1 MRKEVWFGLA
11 IMAAVVLTAFILL
24 PSPSDMSNGH
34 LGLLML
40 ALIVVAI
47 MLGFPTAFT
56 LMGMGMVFAWIAYRS
71 SNPDLAVQQTLD
83 LMVQRTYA
91 VMSNDVLISIPLF
104 VFMGYLI
111 ERANLIEKLFKSMH
125 MATAR
130 VPGSLA
136 VATIITCA
144 IFATA
149 TGIVGAVVTLMGL
162 LALPAMLRAGYS
174 VQLSAG
180 AITAGGCLGILIP
193 PSIMLI
199 VYGATAGVSV
209 VKLYAGA
216 FFPGLMLAGLY
227 IIYVVVLAKFK
238 PHLAP
243 PLSAEDRHVPL
254 PPFAQVVSSC
264 ISDKVLPGLIGAIK
278 GKRNAAVPM
287 RTLLSH
293 LFIALL
299 PALAVV
305 LVMGTIFMK
314 VTAPVQEEM
323 LEDVVAMGGGYSHA
337 AEEKN
342 EEKSEGAGGLQ
353 EPKPEA
359 MFEGVVAMGGD
370 YGHKS
375 EGAGGLQEP
384 KPEGGGL
391 QEPPAEAELTSQT
404 APAAQAATPVAPSA
418 PAMAEPVVT
427 QERLPAPA
435 SFWIGLISC
444 VVTLALFYT
453 YFSFARLEI
462 FKMLLGS
469 FFPLAIMIM
478 AVLGS
483 IVFGL
488 ATPTEAAAMGSMGGL
503 VLAAAYRRL
512 NMNVLRESVYLTAK
526 TTAMVC
532 WLFVGSSIFSA
543 AFALLGGQELINQW
557 VLSMDLTPVE
567 FMILAQVI
575 IFLLGWPLE
584 WTEIIVIFMPIFI
597 PLLPHFGIDPL
608 FFGLLVAMNLQTA
621 FLSPPVAMAA
631 FYLKGVSPPHVT
643 LNQIFAG
650 MMPFMAIQVLG
661 IFLLYQFPAI
671 GLWLPSVLY

>member
-1 MRKEVWFGLA
+1 
-11 IMAAVVLTAFILL
+11 
-24 PSPSDMSNGH
+24 
-34 LGLLML
+34 
-40 ALIVVAI
+40 
-47 MLGFPTAFT
+47 
-56 LMGMGMVFAWIAYRS
+56 
-71 SNPDLAVQQTLD
+71 
-83 LMVQRTYA
+83 MVQRTYS

-125 MATAR
+125 LATAR

-193 PSIMLI
+193 PSVMLI

-216 FFPGLMLAGLY
+216 FFPGVMLATLY
-227 IIYVVVLAKFK
+227 VGYVIVLAKLK

-243 PLSAEDRHVPL
+243 PMSAEDRYIAL
-254 PPFAQVVSSC
+254 PPVAQEVSSTFG
-264 ISDKVLPGLIGAIK
+264 DKALPSLIAAIK
-278 GKRNAAVPM
+278 GKRNAHVSM
-287 RTLLSH
+287 NELLKE
-293 LFIALL
+293 LGIVLL
-299 PALAVV
+299 PAISA
-305 LVMGTIFMK
+305 LVIMGGIYMA
-314 VTAPVQEEM
+314 VTAPAAVEET
-323 LEDVVAMGGGYSHA
+323 
-337 AEEKN
+337 
-342 EEKSEGAGGLQ
+342 Q
-353 EPKPEA
+353 
-359 MFEGVVAMGGD
+359 GVVAMSDGFD
-370 YGHKS
+370 
-375 EGAGGLQEP
+375 EAPAEEEAGGLAEP
-384 KPEGGGL
+384 EADGL
-391 QEPPAEAELTSQT
+391 QAPPGTD
-404 APAAQAATPVAPSA
+404 APAAKVAAETAPTP
-418 PAMAEPVVT
+418 AEPVAAAEAVA
-427 QERLPAPA
+427 QERLPAPTTYWVGLA
-435 SFWIGLISC
+435 S
-444 VVTLALFYT
+444 VAVALAIFYA
-453 YFSFARLEI
+453 YFSFTRLEI

-469 FFPLAIMIM
+469 FFPLALMIL
-478 AVLGS
+478 AVLGT

-503 VLAAAYRRL
+503 LLAGAYRRL
-512 NMNVLRESVYLTAK
+512 NMTVMRESVYLTAK
-526 TTAMVC
+526 TSAMVC

-543 AFALLGGQELINQW
+543 AFALLGGQELINTW
-557 VLSMDLTPVE
+557 VLGMDLTPTQ
-567 FMILAQVI
+567 FMILAQVV

-597 PLLPHFGIDPL
+597 PLLPHFNIDPL
-608 FFGLLVAMNLQTA
+608 FFGLLVALNLQTA

-650 MMPFMAIQVLG
+650 MLPFMAIQVFA
-661 IFLLYQFPAI
+661 IFLLYMFPAI
-671 GLWLPSVLY
+671 GMWLPETLYK

>member
-1 MRKEVWFGLA
+1 MKKEIWFGLS
-11 IMAAVVLTAFILL
+11 IMALVVVTAFVLL
-24 PSPSDMSNGH
+24 PPFCEMSNGH

-40 ALIVVAI
+40 ALVVVAI

-56 LMGMGMVFAWIAYRS
+56 LMGMGMIFAWIAYRS
-71 SNPDLAVQQTLD
+71 QNPSLAVEQTLD
-83 LMVQRTYA
+83 LMVQRTYS

-125 MATAR
+125 LATAR

-193 PSIMLI
+193 PSVMLI

-216 FFPGLMLAGLY
+216 FFPGIMLASLY
-227 IIYVVVLAKFK
+227 ILYVVIIAKLK

-243 PLSAEDRHVPL
+243 PMSAEDRIVPL
-254 PPFAQVVSSC
+254 PAVTQEISNTF
-264 ISDKVLPGLIGAIK
+264 SDKVLPGLLGALK
-278 GKRNAAVPM
+278 GKRNAATP
-287 RTLLSH
+287 TAEILKQLG
-293 LFIALL
+293 IALL
-299 PALAVV
+299 PLIAVSLLSGV
-305 LVMGTIFMK
+305 IFFK
-314 VTAPVQEEM
+314 ITQPLPSE
-323 LEDVVAMGGGYSHA
+323 VA
-337 AEEKN
+337 
-342 EEKSEGAGGLQ
+342 
-353 EPKPEA
+353 
-359 MFEGVVAMGGD
+359 EGVVAMGGAIED
-370 YGHKS
+370 TPQEAES
-375 EGAGGLQEP
+375 SNLSGLQEP
-384 KPEGGGL
+384 QAMGDLKSPPGSSDAPQALGGAV
-391 QEPPAEAELTSQT
+391 EAAPVVAAVAPTTASAEETKPAE
-404 APAAQAATPVAPSA
+404 VAN
-418 PAMAEPVVT
+418 EG
-427 QERLPAPA
+427 EREPAPTG
-435 SFWIGLISC
+435 FWIAMG
-444 VVTLALFYT
+444 VVAFAMFVFYA

-469 FFPLAIMIM
+469 FFPLAIMIL
-478 AVLGS
+478 AVLGT

-488 ATPTEAAAMGSMGGL
+488 ATPTEAAAIGSMGGL
-503 VLAAAYRRL
+503 LLAAAYRRL
-512 NMNVLRESVYLTAK
+512 NFQVMKESVFLTAK
-526 TTAMVC
+526 TSAMVC

-543 AFALLGGQELINQW
+543 AFALLGGQELINTW
-557 VLSMDLTPVE
+557 VLSLNMTPVQ
-567 FMILAQVI
+567 FMILAQVV

-608 FFGLLVAMNLQTA
+608 FFGLLVALNLQTA

-631 FYLKGVSPPHVT
+631 FYLKGVSPPQVS

-650 MMPFMAIQVLG
+650 MMPFMAIQVFA
-661 IFLLYQFPAI
+661 IVLLYMFPAI
-671 GLWLPSVLY
+671 GLWLPEVLYK

>member
-1 MRKEVWFGLA
+1 MKKEIWFGLT
-11 IMAAVVLTAFILL
+11 IMALVVVSAFVLL
-24 PSPSDMSNGH
+24 PPFGEMSNGH

-40 ALIVVAI
+40 ALVVVAI

-56 LMGMGMVFAWIAYRS
+56 LMGMGMIFAWIAYRS
-71 SNPDLAVQQTLD
+71 QNPSLAVEQTLD
-83 LMVQRTYA
+83 LMVQRTYS

-125 MATAR
+125 LATAR

-193 PSIMLI
+193 PSVMLI

-216 FFPGLMLAGLY
+216 FFPGIMLATLY
-227 IIYVVVLAKFK
+227 IVYVVLIAKWK

-243 PLSAEDRHVPL
+243 PMSAEDRIVPL
-254 PPFAQVVSSC
+254 PALTQQISNTF
-264 ISDKVLPGLIGAIK
+264 SDKVLPGLIGALK
-278 GKRNAAVPM
+278 GQRNAATP
-287 RTLLSH
+287 TSEILKQLG
-293 LFIALL
+293 IALL
-299 PALAVV
+299 PLIAVTLLSGV
-305 LVMGTIFMK
+305 IFFK
-314 VTAPVQEEM
+314 LTDP
-323 LEDVVAMGGGYSHA
+323 LP
-337 AEEKN
+337 
-342 EEKSEGAGGLQ
+342 SETV
-353 EPKPEA
+353 
-359 MFEGVVAMGGD
+359 EGVVAMGGAIED
-370 YGHKS
+370 TPQEAES
-375 EGAGGLQEP
+375 ANLSGLQEP
-384 KPEGGGL
+384 QAMGDLKSPPGASDAPQALGAALEA
-391 QEPPAEAELTSQT
+391 PAVAAAVAPAE
-404 APAAQAATPVAPSA
+404 PAAAEAKTAEVAN
-418 PAMAEPVVT
+418 EG
-427 QERLPAPA
+427 ERQPAPMG
-435 SFWIGLISC
+435 FWIAMG
-444 VVTLALFYT
+444 VVAFAMFVFYA

-469 FFPLAIMIM
+469 FFPLAIMIL
-478 AVLGS
+478 AVLGT

-488 ATPTEAAAMGSMGGL
+488 ATPTEAAAIGSLGGL
-503 VLAAAYRRL
+503 LLAAAYRRL
-512 NMNVLRESVYLTAK
+512 NFQVMKESVFLTAK
-526 TTAMVC
+526 TSAMVC

-543 AFALLGGQELINQW
+543 AFALLGGQELINTW
-557 VLSMDLTPVE
+557 VLSLDMTPVQ
-567 FMILAQVI
+567 FMILAQVV

-608 FFGLLVAMNLQTA
+608 FFGLLVALNLQTA

-631 FYLKGVSPPHVT
+631 FYLKGVSPPHVS

-650 MMPFMAIQVLG
+650 MMPFMAIQVFA
-661 IFLLYQFPAI
+661 IVLLYMFPAI
-671 GLWLPSVLY
+671 GLWLPEVLYK